1 MYMEKNG
8 GRLKSIPDFLPHE
21 MFKNPNSDRIHKL
34 SYCKFQVFVYSLS
47 ASFPCT
53 CPFSILSFPCP
64 CVVLSLSLSLPCV
77 FPCLSLSLYLP
88 CPCIPSICFLSVIIL
103 PFLYPCPLPVLVH
116 SNSSF
121 VPCHHLLPVLVFAV
135 SSFFP
140 FFDLLLYSNKWHIF
154 LPAIDTSSIISRK
167 TTRKA
172 TFLDLWF
179 CPLIVKVVASAVLI
193 LS

>member
-1 MYMEKNG
+1 MFF
-8 GRLKSIPDFLPHE
+8 FLLGPCSLS
-21 MFKNPNSDRIHKL
+21 FSQLFLSFTNFPCPDRIHKL

-64 CVVLSLSLSLPCV
+64 CVVLSLSLSLPCI

-135 SSFFP
+135 SACFP
-140 FFDLLLYSNKWHIF
+140 FLRPSFIF
-154 LPAIDTSSIISRK
+154 
-167 TTRKA
+167 
-172 TFLDLWF
+172 
-179 CPLIVKVVASAVLI
+179 
-193 LS
+193 